1 MRSPLKPLCVAGV
14 IAAQFCSS
22 SQAAVLDF
30 EGFSAGRI
38 VDNEYAGVAI
48 SGKNRGT
55 GPDAAIAFDTANPT
69 GGDDDLGGPFSSPQN
84 GALSQSFNPGNV
96 LIIQEQ
102 HTCDFGAGNCG
113 TPDDEMHGGVF
124 HIEFET
130 VVTLA
135 SIDFFDIE
143 RDEDNASPDSEIHLF
158 DASGAEIQAGTFFV
172 PFTGGDNTW
181 NQLAMGISGV
191 KRMEIE
197 LAGSGAIDNIVYAP
211 VPIPAAGL
219 LFLSGLA
226 GLGVLA
232 RAKRG

>member
-1 MRSPLKPLCVAGV
+1 MRSPLKPLCAAGV

-55 GPDAAIAFDTANPT
+55 GPDAAITFDTANPT
-69 GGDDDLGGPFSSPQN
+69 GGDYDLGGPFSSPQN
-84 GALSQSFNPGNV
+84 AALTQSFNPGNV

-102 HTCDFGAGNCG
+102 NTCDFAAGNCG

-124 HIEFET
+124 HIEFDT
-130 VVTLA
+130 VVTLN

-191 KRMEIE
+191 KRLEIE

-219 LFLSGLA
+219 LFLSGLT
-226 GLGVLA
+226 GLGILA